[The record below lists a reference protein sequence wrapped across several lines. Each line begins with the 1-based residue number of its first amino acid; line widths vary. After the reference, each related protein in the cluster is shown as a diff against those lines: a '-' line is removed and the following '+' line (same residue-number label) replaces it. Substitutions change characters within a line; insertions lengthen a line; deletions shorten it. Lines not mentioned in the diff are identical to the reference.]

1 MSFLWAAPSSARPSW
16 VLRFLPQVSAG
27 WWPSP
32 GTPLT
37 SPGTSSTPCTLEPS
51 ECGGRRVGL
60 GVIPELAPS
69 AHRPRPQVRA
79 GPCPLPGLECLPAR
93 HPGRH
98 LPLLQLLLLS
108 GLGPRRRVRGWGGM
122 PRGRSAGRG
131 PHLPLIQVPSPAS
144 AQLPYKAPVIPA
156 ASLAARLPA
165 AASDEEGD
173 SSFGKYGK
181 NAYV

>member
-32 GTPLT
+32 GTPST

-60 GVIPELAPS
+60 GVTPELAPP
-69 AHRPRPQVRA
+69 AHCPRPQVRA
-79 GPCPLPGLECLPAR
+79 GPCPLPGLERLPAC

-108 GLGPRRRVRGWGGM
+108 GLGPRCRVSGGM

-131 PHLPLIQVPSPAS
+131 PHLPLTRVLSPAS